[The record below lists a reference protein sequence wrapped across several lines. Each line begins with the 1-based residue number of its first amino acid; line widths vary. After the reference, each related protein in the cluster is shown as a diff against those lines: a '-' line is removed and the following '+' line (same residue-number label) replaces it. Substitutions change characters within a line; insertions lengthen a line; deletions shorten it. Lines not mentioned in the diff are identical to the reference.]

1 MTILDEVKASRRK
14 AKAALE
20 ALSLRMTVS
29 TASEARSL
37 QPRFDA
43 GVAELQT
50 FDDRIEELHEVE
62 LREAAAAHARI
73 EPGHQARFTTNDAD
87 VYHDPHRRPPWAVV
101 LPRHAQLPP
110 W

>member
-50 FDDRIEELHEVE
+50 FDAWLAANKDRIPLSHAELEDE
-62 LREAAAAHARI
+62 
-73 EPGHQARFTTNDAD
+73 
-87 VYHDPHRRPPWAVV
+87 
-101 LPRHAQLPP
+101 
-110 W
+110 